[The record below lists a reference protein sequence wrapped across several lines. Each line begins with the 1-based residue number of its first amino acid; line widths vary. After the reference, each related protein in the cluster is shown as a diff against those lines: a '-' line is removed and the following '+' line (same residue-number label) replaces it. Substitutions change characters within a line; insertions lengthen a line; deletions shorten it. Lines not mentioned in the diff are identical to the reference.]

1 MASNF
6 NFIDFYIR
14 YPGHPDYIPLEL
26 IEDDVVKVIIQK
38 YEMILFTNKG
48 EVLGEPNFGGD
59 LTLLLHETKL
69 SSESIQGDLMAQIRA
84 CEKEAD
90 LNSLEKPLNYF
101 KRIKLDGVIK
111 AASKQNA
118 LDQAKEMALKIQD
131 EGVAEEMKERL
142 KTILNILEIKKYL
155 ANDLPINKDRLKII
169 DVPDI

>member
-69 SSESIQGDLMAQIRA
+69 SSESVQGELMAQI
-84 CEKEAD
+84 AD
-90 LNSLEKPLNYF
+90 YIPEIDKMSYELAVNFYDDPENYQEYMEINF
-101 KRIKLDGVIK
+101 
-111 AASKQNA
+111 
-118 LDQAKEMALKIQD
+118 
-131 EGVAEEMKERL
+131 
-142 KTILNILEIKKYL
+142 TINGYEVYATIS
-155 ANDLPINKDRLKII
+155 
-169 DVPDI
+169 